1 VSARQTPGQGGG
13 REGGPAAPVRPVEL
27 DQGTRQLVE
36 VAPPAKSRLSR
47 SERRFLWDAH
57 RPLDAWERY
66 RALSDVL
73 EEAIG
78 LVELA
83 DKKARFALM
92 VMGAVNALLFMLAAK
107 TNVFD
112 AVPASWRPA
121 VLLVIG
127 LYGLVAVYFVMQ
139 AIESLR
145 PRRAQPHVQHGQ
157 DASLKDFPVALRF
170 YEDILTRDVEAYRT
184 SWRKLRIGQLN
195 AELAVQ
201 AHALATIN
209 KAKYTALRRLYF
221 GLQLMTVL
229 AALVMAAGAYLLIS
243 R

>member
-1 VSARQTPGQGGG
+1 MSKDDRTHTADDQDEDDAKAAQGHGTASPSLPG
-13 REGGPAAPVRPVEL
+13 A
-27 DQGTRQLVE
+27 
-36 VAPPAKSRLSR
+36 RLSK
-47 SERRFLWDAH
+47 SERRLLGEAH

-73 EEAIG
+73 EEAID
-78 LVELA
+78 LVDLA
-83 DKKARFALM
+83 DKKARFALI
-92 VMGAVNALLFMLAAK
+92 VMGALNALLFMLAAR

-121 VLLVIG
+121 AVAVMI
-127 LYGLVAVYFVMQ
+127 LYGLVAAYFVMQ

-145 PRRAQPHVQHGQ
+145 PRRAQPHVQYGA
-157 DASLKDFPVALRF
+157 DTTLKDFPVAMRF
-170 YEDILTRDVEAYRT
+170 YEDILTRDVEAYRR
-184 SWRKLRIGQLN
+184 SWRELRIGQLN

-209 KAKYTALRRLYF
+209 KAKYTALRRLYT

-229 AALVMAAGAYLLIS
+229 AALVMAAGAYLLVS
-243 R
+243 G